1 MTQKSGRGEP
11 LLKLV
16 ILGRPNVGK
25 STLFNRLAGRKLA
38 IVHNQPGVTRD
49 WREAEGKLADLHFH
63 ICDTAGLDGFESPEI
78 KEQITQQTSQLIQKA
93 DILLFMTDAR
103 EGITSSEVML
113 AQQARLTE
121 KPLIMIANK
130 CEGRE
135 GRQNLYEVY
144 RLGLG
149 DPIPVSAEHGEG
161 LDDLYQ
167 ALVPYFKEEE
177 EEDPVEAP
185 PLPEEM
191 RPLRLAIAGR
201 PNVGKSTL
209 MNALLGE
216 SRVLTGDQ
224 PGITRDAVIIPWH
237 YEKREIQ
244 LVDTAGL
251 RRRSRIEASLEKF
264 SARSTLEEI
273 RYAQIVVLVLDAH
286 DPLNKQDLTI
296 ASHVIEEG
304 RGLVI
309 ALNKWDS
316 ADQKEW
322 HNIVHKLGQSLS
334 QVKGIP
340 IIPISALKKRNL
352 DKLMKAVLQM
362 DQLWH
367 HRIST
372 SQLNQWLEMAI
383 ERHPP
388 PLSGGTRVKIK
399 YATQIKTR
407 PPTFALFVSKP
418 VELPDSYTRYLM
430 TSLRDTFNLPGVPLR
445 FLLRKGKNPYD
456 PRK

>member
-1 MTQKSGRGEP
+1 MTQKSVAES
-11 LLKLV
+11 LLRLV

-49 WREAEGKLADLHFH
+49 WREAEGKLADLRFH

-78 KEQITQQTSQLIQKA
+78 KEQITQQTNQLIQKA

-103 EGITSSEVML
+103 EGMTSSEEML

-121 KPLIMIANK
+121 KPLVVIANK

-167 ALVPYFKEEE
+167 ALVPYFKEQQDHEE
-177 EEDPVEAP
+177 EQPS
-185 PLPEEM
+185 PEEL
-191 RPLRLAIAGR
+191 RPLRLAIVGR

-209 MNALLGE
+209 MNVLLGE

-224 PGITRDAVIIPWH
+224 PGITRDAVTIPWQ

-251 RRRSRIEASLEKF
+251 RRRSRIEESLEKF
-264 SARSTLEEI
+264 SARSSLEEI
-273 RYAQIVVLVLDAH
+273 RYAQVVVLVLDAH

-352 DKLMKAVLQM
+352 DKLMKAVLEI
-362 DQLWH
+362 DRLWH

-372 SQLNQWLEMAI
+372 SQLNQWLGMAM

-388 PLSGGTRVKIK
+388 PLSGNTRIKIK
-399 YATQIKTR
+399 YATQIKSR

-430 TSLRDTFNLPGVPLR
+430 TSLRDTFHLPGVPLR
-445 FLLRKGKNPYD
+445 LLLRKGKNPYD
-456 PRK
+456 PKKK

>member
-1 MTQKSGRGEP
+1 MTQKSGRREP

-63 ICDTAGLDGFESPEI
+63 ICDTAGLDGFESPEL
-78 KEQITQQTSQLIQKA
+78 KEQITQQTNQLIQKA

-113 AQQARLTE
+113 AQQARLIE

-135 GRQNLYEVY
+135 GRQNLYDVY

-167 ALVPYFKEEE
+167 ALVPYFKEE

-224 PGITRDAVIIPWH
+224 PGITRDAVIIPCH

-296 ASHVIEEG
+296 AAHVIEEG

-445 FLLRKGKNPYD
+445 FLLRKGKNPSD
-456 PRK
+456 PTK